1 MTSESAARALIDERT
16 AFVWIW
22 LPGATDPVVAGR
34 IDASREPYVF
44 TYGRSY
50 LARESAVPIFAPELP
65 LRTGNQTSASGPKL
79 PLCLD
84 DAMPDSWGRR
94 VVNRRLGDP
103 TAEFHDITYLLA
115 SGSNR
120 IGALDFQR
128 SAESYVARDAEMPA
142 LDDLAAAADAV
153 TRNEPVDARL
163 QDALLFGTAIGGAR
177 PKAMFVDDGRQ
188 LIAKFTTSTDTFA
201 WVSSEFVAMELARRC
216 GLRVAPVSITTAAG
230 RDVLLVERF
239 DRTPAGERRRVV
251 SALTMLGL
259 NTFPDGR
266 YATYFD
272 IAHHL
277 RRWAAQPAL
286 ELRELFARIAFNMLC
301 GNTDDHGRNHAVFV
315 DDDAVD
321 LTPAYDVA
329 PQPRTGS
336 TAGQALAFTEAD
348 RSRDA
353 RLQLLVAAA
362 ATYLLEQDE
371 ARDLIAAQIRT
382 IRANWDDVCAAAK
395 LSDAEQA
402 SLWRAQ
408 FLNPHIWDRS

>member
-1 MTSESAARALIDERT
+1 MTSEPAAAELVAART

-34 IDASREPYVF
+34 VDASREPYVF
-44 TYGRSY
+44 AYGRSY
-50 LARESAVPIFAPELP
+50 LAREDAVPIFAPELP
-65 LRTGNQTSASGPKL
+65 LRAGNQTAASGPKL

-94 VVNRRLGDP
+94 VVNRRLGHP
-103 TAEFHDITYLLA
+103 TAEFHEITYLLA
-115 SGSNR
+115 GGSNR

-128 SAESYVARDAEMPA
+128 SAESYVARDAVMPG

-153 TRNEPVDARL
+153 VRNEPVDARL
-163 QDALLFGTAIGGAR
+163 QDALLFGTAIGGGR
-177 PKAMFVDDGRQ
+177 PKAMFVDDDRQ

-239 DRTPAGERRRVV
+239 DRTPSGARRRVV
-251 SALTMLGL
+251 SALTVLGL

-277 RRWAAQPAL
+277 RRWAAHPAV
-286 ELRELFARIAFNMLC
+286 ELRELFSRIAFNMLC

-315 DDDAVD
+315 DDGAFE
-321 LTPAYDVA
+321 LTPAYDIA
-329 PQPRTGS
+329 PQPRTGR
-336 TAGQALAFTEAD
+336 TAEQALAFAESNP
-348 RSRDA
+348 SRDA
-353 RLQLLVAAA
+353 QLQLLVDAA
-362 ATYLLEQDE
+362 ATYLLERDE
-371 ARDLIAAQIRT
+371 ARDLIATQIHT
-382 IRANWDDVCAAAK
+382 IRANWHDVCGMAK

-408 FLNPHIWDRS
+408 ILNPHIWDRT